1 MSLARACRMALGS
14 MVLAMPMVALAA
26 PSGVSGHV
34 EAAATHAPV
43 AGAQVQ
49 LREAQRTA
57 TTDRNGNFSLA
68 DVAPGVYTLVISVPG
83 QGELERQVTVQERK
97 PAVENFVVGSDV
109 TSLNQVR
116 VYAAATPDEL
126 ARAQQQQAPNMIFVQ
141 PQAAVERL
149 PDVNAGEAVRRLPGV
164 SLETDTGEGRFV
176 NIRGL
181 DADLNSTTFD
191 GVRMMPTNVATPSG
205 GGRAV
210 AFDAIPAGLVGSLTV
225 TNANLP
231 EQDAEALGGTIEI
244 SSKQM
249 PKDKDQFIDLQLGT
263 GLENLRDTPIHDYA
277 MTGGLRFGPSA
288 NDKPFTL
295 IGTVNYYQDHRGI
308 DDVEAG
314 YLDQQGAGVP
324 DKAFAALDQRYY
336 NYQRSRLGYGVEFDF
351 QPNEDN
357 KWYARYF
364 DAGYTERKSRDNLI
378 LNFAGA
384 PVADPGNPNGLVDD
398 AAYQR
403 GNQHEKETIDSRVAM
418 IGGQND
424 FHSWRTD
431 YHLAMSIGSYNMPYN
446 YNSTFVNGSPNPGNP
461 DGSGQAIVAYDNI
474 TRPNYPS
481 YSVVQGQ
488 NPANPSG
495 YTLSDFSAGTEHDH
509 DQEYSLGDNVTV
521 PTHWISS
528 STDEFIKFGVNA
540 RLRSRHNAQE
550 SYDYNPPALALSDAV
565 QGGPIIYYDG
575 HYDIGPLIHPQ
586 TIIGLLNSNPGAFVE
601 NAANDFLS
609 DLQSQG
615 RDRENIFAGYA
626 EYQFQPVDK
635 LSILGGVRYEATRA
649 RYEGLNVVTNNGNL
663 VSYSPNIVQRNYG
676 NVFPSLQLKYSFQP
690 DMIGRVVYS
699 KTIARPGFQQVTPST
714 QVDDVNDTV
723 SQGNPSLR
731 PTYSDNI
738 DASFEYYLPE
748 GGLAYAGFFDKELTD
763 YIVPLASVQTINNPI
778 GALDV
783 FAPGT
788 LVTFSSYENI
798 SSAFA
803 RGLQL
808 AYVDRFRWL
817 PGALGGLGVN
827 TNFTYVDSRIE
838 IHPGVYSMLPST
850 SRDTANFAL
859 TYEYRGLRLD
869 LGAYYESKNIFAL
882 GGPLYTNAD
891 GTPAS
896 IYADQYSSARTS
908 LDFGASYAF
917 NDTFSLYFGAKNL
930 TNTKLR
936 FTETANNNRPIQ
948 REFYDQTF
956 TAGVRIHL

>member
-225 TNANLP
+225 TNTNLP

-384 PVADPGNPNGLVDD
+384 PVAHPRHPN
-398 AAYQR
+398 
-403 GNQHEKETIDSRVAM
+403 
-418 IGGQND
+418 
-424 FHSWRTD
+424 
-431 YHLAMSIGSYNMPYN
+431 
-446 YNSTFVNGSPNPGNP
+446 
-461 DGSGQAIVAYDNI
+461 
-474 TRPNYPS
+474 
-481 YSVVQGQ
+481 
-488 NPANPSG
+488 
-495 YTLSDFSAGTEHDH
+495 
-509 DQEYSLGDNVTV
+509 
-521 PTHWISS
+521 
-528 STDEFIKFGVNA
+528 
-540 RLRSRHNAQE
+540 
-550 SYDYNPPALALSDAV
+550 
-565 QGGPIIYYDG
+565 
-575 HYDIGPLIHPQ
+575 
-586 TIIGLLNSNPGAFVE
+586 
-601 NAANDFLS
+601 
-609 DLQSQG
+609 
-615 RDRENIFAGYA
+615 
-626 EYQFQPVDK
+626 
-635 LSILGGVRYEATRA
+635 
-649 RYEGLNVVTNNGNL
+649 
-663 VSYSPNIVQRNYG
+663 
-676 NVFPSLQLKYSFQP
+676 
-690 DMIGRVVYS
+690 
-699 KTIARPGFQQVTPST
+699 
-714 QVDDVNDTV
+714 
-723 SQGNPSLR
+723 
-731 PTYSDNI
+731 
-738 DASFEYYLPE
+738 
-748 GGLAYAGFFDKELTD
+748 
-763 YIVPLASVQTINNPI
+763 
-778 GALDV
+778 
-783 FAPGT
+783 
-788 LVTFSSYENI
+788 
-798 SSAFA
+798 
-803 RGLQL
+803 
-808 AYVDRFRWL
+808 
-817 PGALGGLGVN
+817 
-827 TNFTYVDSRIE
+827 
-838 IHPGVYSMLPST
+838 
-850 SRDTANFAL
+850 
-859 TYEYRGLRLD
+859 
-869 LGAYYESKNIFAL
+869 
-882 GGPLYTNAD
+882 
-891 GTPAS
+891 
-896 IYADQYSSARTS
+896 
-908 LDFGASYAF
+908 
-917 NDTFSLYFGAKNL
+917 
-930 TNTKLR
+930 
-936 FTETANNNRPIQ
+936 
-948 REFYDQTF
+948 
-956 TAGVRIHL
+956 